1 MKDRKTRSVNRKK
14 DKFLLDT
21 SAVFTLME
29 DEAGAE
35 RVQNIIRSRSVIIP
49 FTVLLETHYVTFR
62 EQGQDVADL
71 RYAMLKQLPADFI
84 WEIDEPTLL
93 CASEFKA
100 MHDVSFAD
108 ALIAAFAKRH
118 NAVLIHK
125 DPEFDALSEMIRQEH
140 LPYK

>member
-1 MKDRKTRSVNRKK
+1 MRDRKTESVNREE
-14 DKFLLDT
+14 DKYLLDT

-29 DEAGAE
+29 DEAGAQ

-49 FTVLLETHYVTFR
+49 FTVLLETHYVSYR

-100 MHDVSFAD
+100 RHDVSFAD
-108 ALIAAFAKRH
+108 ALIAAFAERH
-118 NAVLIHK
+118 DAVLVHK
-125 DPEFDALSEMIRQEH
+125 DPEFDALSGVIRQER